1 MSSLPSQPSSIR
13 QSVPFRKVTTLRLV
27 PESARSSAVVGQRAR
42 LVSSIPVAAA
52 QAVSFQSAPAECAFV
67 HAVEVPLCELSNG
80 ELVASC
86 QNQLKRDSAAFEE
99 LVSRYQRYVDKLL
112 YHLASDWSDRA
123 DLAQEVWI
131 RVYRSIH
138 RLKEPAKFKSWL
150 GRITTNL
157 FYDELRKR
165 KRYKGSIS
173 LDAPLYSSD
182 GQYDWE
188 LPSNAP
194 TPADTM
200 MTQEF
205 NDHLEIAM
213 SELPE
218 VFQQTI
224 AMRELQGLSYEEIA
238 NITGVSLGT
247 VKSRIAR
254 ARQRLQEK
262 LNVYLT
268 PEAVSL

>member
-1 MSSLPSQPSSIR
+1 MSSLTPLRKPMSFHASPLQLLPRPTESEP
-13 QSVPFRKVTTLRLV
+13 VPD
-27 PESARSSAVVGQRAR
+27 ED
-42 LVSSIPVAAA
+42 
-52 QAVSFQSAPAECAFV
+52 
-67 HAVEVPLCELSNG
+67 VPLGQLSNND
-80 ELVASC
+80 LVLRC
-86 QNQLKRDSAAFEE
+86 QNQVKRDRAAFEE

-138 RLKEPAKFKSWL
+138 RLKEPGKFKSWL

-165 KRYKGSIS
+165 KRFKGSVS
-173 LDAPLYSSD
+173 LDAPRQSSD

-188 LPSNAP
+188 LPSGEP

-200 MTQEF
+200 MTREF
-205 NDHLEIAM
+205 HEHLRQAM

-218 VFQQTI
+218 VFQKTI

-262 LNVYLT
+262 LKVYLAT
-268 PEAVSL
+268 GEASRV

>member
-1 MSSLPSQPSSIR
+1 MSSLTP
-13 QSVPFRKVTTLRLV
+13 L
-27 PESARSSAVVGQRAR
+27 RAR
-42 LVSSIPVAAA
+42 NSFPKSHLKVLHSPPKTTKEQSLAAMGDVSLREISNNDLV
-52 QAVSFQSAPAECAFV
+52 
-67 HAVEVPLCELSNG
+67 LR
-80 ELVASC
+80 C
-86 QNQLKRDSAAFEE
+86 QNQAHRDRAAFEE
-99 LVSRYQRYVDKLL
+99 LVNRYQRYVDKLL

-138 RLKEPAKFKSWL
+138 RLKEPGKFKSWL

-173 LDAPLYSSD
+173 LDAPRHSSD

-188 LPSNAP
+188 LPSGEPAP
-194 TPADTM
+194 SDTM
-200 MTQEF
+200 MPQEF
-205 NDHLEIAM
+205 HEHLKTAM

-218 VFQQTI
+218 VFQKTI

-262 LNVYLT
+262 LKLYL
-268 PEAVSL
+268 SCGNGSIKI

>member
-1 MSSLPSQPSSIR
+1 MSSLSPLRRTPASFRPTPLTVLPTPMKG
-13 QSVPFRKVTTLRLV
+13 VPAKSGMSGNEVAPVSDV
-27 PESARSSAVVGQRAR
+27 P
-42 LVSSIPVAAA
+42 PA
-52 QAVSFQSAPAECAFV
+52 Q
-67 HAVEVPLCELSNG
+67 LSNN
-80 ELVASC
+80 ELVVRC
-86 QNQLKRDSAAFEE
+86 QNQVKRDRVAFEE

-165 KRYKGSIS
+165 KRFKGSVS
-173 LDAPLYSSD
+173 LDAPRYSSD

-188 LPSNAP
+188 LPSGDP

-205 NDHLEIAM
+205 HDHLKKAM

-218 VFQQTI
+218 VFQKTI

-238 NITGVSLGT
+238 NITDVSLGT

-262 LNVYLT
+262 LKIYL
-268 PEAVSL
+268 AASDSQKASIKI

>member
-1 MSSLPSQPSSIR
+1 MSSLTPLKHPD
-13 QSVPFRKVTTLRLV
+13 F
-27 PESARSSAVVGQRAR
+27 
-42 LVSSIPVAAA
+42 A
-52 QAVSFQSAPAECAFV
+52 QA
-67 HAVEVPLCELSNG
+67 PLQVLPQPLASSVLSDGLGDDIGVGHSPLVNGALTELSNH
-80 ELVASC
+80 ELVSRC
-86 QNQLKRDSAAFEE
+86 QNQAQRDRAAFEE

-112 YHLASDWSDRA
+112 YHLASDWPDRA

-150 GRITTNL
+150 GRIATNL

-165 KRYKGSIS
+165 KRFKGSVS
-173 LDAPLYSSD
+173 LDAPRYSTD
-182 GQYDWE
+182 GQYEWE
-188 LPSNAP
+188 LPSIDP

-205 NDHLEIAM
+205 HDHLKQAM
-213 SELPE
+213 LELPE
-218 VFQQTI
+218 AFQKTI

-238 NITGVSLGT
+238 NVTGVSLGT

-262 LNVYLT
+262 LTLYLNAG
-268 PEAVSL
+268 EASVG

>member
-1 MSSLPSQPSSIR
+1 MPKSAR
-13 QSVPFRKVTTLRLV
+13 FAAVADKRATLV
-27 PESARSSAVVGQRAR
+27 PLQSASSQ
-42 LVSSIPVAAA
+42 VASN
-52 QAVSFQSAPAECAFV
+52 QAAPAESSSI
-67 HAVEVPLCELSNG
+67 HAIEVPLCELSNG
-80 ELVASC
+80 DLVLRC
-86 QNQLKRDSAAFEE
+86 QSQLKRDTAAFEE

-131 RVYRSIH
+131 RVYRSVH

-188 LPSNAP
+188 LPSDAP

-205 NDHLEIAM
+205 NDHLKTAM
-213 SELPE
+213 AELPE

-268 PEAVSL
+268 PEKISF

>member
-1 MSSLPSQPSSIR
+1 MSSVSPLRNLTLDRQPHLQVLPNPSPKQAAHPAKSLKNIHCR
-13 QSVPFRKVTTLRLV
+13 T
-27 PESARSSAVVGQRAR
+27 A
-42 LVSSIPVAAA
+42 PVACISSET
-52 QAVSFQSAPAECAFV
+52 AVIE
-67 HAVEVPLCELSNG
+67 AVALSDLSNN
-80 ELVASC
+80 ELVERC
-86 QNQLKRDSAAFEE
+86 QRQPQRDRAAFEE

-165 KRYKGSIS
+165 KRFKSSVS
-173 LDAPLYSSD
+173 LDAPRYSSD

-188 LPSNAP
+188 LPSEEP

-205 NDHLEIAM
+205 HEHLKQAM
-213 SELPE
+213 AELPE
-218 VFQQTI
+218 VFQKTI

-254 ARQRLQEK
+254 ARQRLQQK
-262 LNVYLT
+262 LTVYLKA
-268 PEAVSL
+268 EVSSTCAK

>member
-1 MSSLPSQPSSIR
+1 MTSKSLASKSFGRVSLHV
-13 QSVPFRKVTTLRLV
+13 VPPVV
-27 PESARSSAVVGQRAR
+27 PPAVQ
-42 LVSSIPVAAA
+42 AADNG
-52 QAVSFQSAPAECAFV
+52 PATCCAL
-67 HAVEVPLCELSNG
+67 ATLSNS
-80 ELVASC
+80 ELVAHC
-86 QNQLKRDSAAFEE
+86 QEQAKNRPAFEE

-112 YHLASDWSDRA
+112 YHLASDWTDRA

-165 KRYKGSIS
+165 KRYKGSVS
-173 LDAPLYSSD
+173 LDAPRYSSD

-188 LPSNAP
+188 LPSEEP
-194 TPADTM
+194 TPADMM

-205 NDHLEIAM
+205 HDHLKQAM
-213 SELPE
+213 LELPE
-218 VFQQTI
+218 VFQKTI

-238 NITGVSLGT
+238 SITGVSLGT

-262 LNVYLT
+262 LSLYLT
-268 PEAVSL
+268 TSEVSSR

>member
-1 MSSLPSQPSSIR
+1 MSSLSQLTHRTQSSSR
-13 QSVPFRKVTTLRLV
+13 PFAAKSKTSKSKADKPTTPKSFGRAALHVVPPATKATSTPDPITRALSTLT
-27 PESARSSAVVGQRAR
+27 
-42 LVSSIPVAAA
+42 
-52 QAVSFQSAPAECAFV
+52 
-67 HAVEVPLCELSNG
+67 NN
-80 ELVASC
+80 ELVERC
-86 QNQLKRDSAAFEE
+86 QNQAPKDRLAFEE
-99 LVSRYQRYVDKLL
+99 LVGRYQRYVDKLL
-112 YHLASDWSDRA
+112 YHLASDWTDRA

-165 KRYKGSIS
+165 KRYKGSVS
-173 LDAPLYSSD
+173 LDAPRYSSD

-188 LPSNAP
+188 LPSEDP
-194 TPADTM
+194 TPADIM

-205 NDHLEIAM
+205 HDHLKQAM
-213 SELPE
+213 CELPE
-218 VFQQTI
+218 VFQKTI

-262 LNVYLT
+262 LNTYL
-268 PEAVSL
+268 AASV

>member
-1 MSSLPSQPSSIR
+1 MSSLSQLTHPPKSSSRSFSAKSATSKPFSRAALHI
-13 QSVPFRKVTTLRLV
+13 VPAAK
-27 PESARSSAVVGQRAR
+27 
-42 LVSSIPVAAA
+42 AAA
-52 QAVSFQSAPAECAFV
+52 PTAEPILRSLA
-67 HAVEVPLCELSNG
+67 ELSNN
-80 ELVASC
+80 ELVERC
-86 QNQLKRDSAAFEE
+86 QNQAPRDGFAFEE
-99 LVSRYQRYVDKLL
+99 LVVRYQRYVDKLL
-112 YHLASDWSDRA
+112 YHLASDWTDRA

-165 KRYKGSIS
+165 KRYKGSVS
-173 LDAPLYSSD
+173 LDAPRYSSD

-188 LPSNAP
+188 LPSEDP
-194 TPADTM
+194 TPADIM

-205 NDHLEIAM
+205 HDHLKQAM
-213 SELPE
+213 CELPE
-218 VFQQTI
+218 VFQKTI

-262 LNVYLT
+262 LNGYL
-268 PEAVSL
+268 AASV